1 MSDDRGVEV
10 TVRELAPGEHEVT
23 HQGGTA
29 RVLVPAGVGIPGV
42 AEEDLVALLAEL
54 LLERGEL
61 PDVVDVSLLLGTRP
75 GLVDELVRRADERL

>member
-1 MSDDRGVEV
+1 MTDDPEV
-10 TVRELAPGEHEVT
+10 TVRELTPGEHEAT
-23 HQGGTA
+23 HRGGTV

-42 AEEDLVALLAEL
+42 VEEDLVALLVEL